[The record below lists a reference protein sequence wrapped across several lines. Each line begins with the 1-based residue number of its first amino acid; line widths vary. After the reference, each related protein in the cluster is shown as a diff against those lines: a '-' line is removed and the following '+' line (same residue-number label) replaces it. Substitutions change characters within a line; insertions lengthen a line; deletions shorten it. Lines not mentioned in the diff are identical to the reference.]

1 MTNFVFLPHTIRL
14 RLAIAKVALVGLSTF
29 PFALSVA
36 TSLAFAFAFPEPF
49 ALPISPSSCFPGR
62 WCPFPHI
69 VGPSFAD
76 GITAQVTQF
85 PTPVAISL
93 VGAWLVMAGQDGQ
106 DGMSRVLSN

>member
-1 MTNFVFLPHTIRL
+1 MTNFIFLPHTIRL

-49 ALPISPSSCFPGR
+49 ALPISPSPCFPGR